1 MPQQEGVIKFRLEHT
16 LSDPL
21 SQEKLAEL
29 NTWREWMFARGLI
42 GETNTPQAKVGY
54 GNISCRML
62 EGFAI
67 TGSQTGHLAHLT
79 PKEYA
84 LVTDC
89 RPEQNLVISQGPTK
103 PSSESLTHAV
113 LYQLDEK
120 INWVMHAHHAPI
132 WGAAKELGLPCT
144 SPDVAYGTPEM
155 AVETIRLFAETDV
168 RQKGIFAMA
177 GHEEGIVSF
186 GETPEQAAEV
196 LSHYLILCRR

>member
-16 LSDPL
+16 PSDPL
-21 SQEKLAEL
+21 SQERLAEL
-29 NTWREWMFARGLI
+29 NTWRQWMFARALI
-42 GETNTPQAKVGY
+42 GETDTLQGKVGY
-54 GNISCRML
+54 GNISCRL
-62 EGFAI
+62 PEGFAI

-79 PKEYA
+79 ANEYA

-89 RPEQNLVISQGPTK
+89 QPEKNLVVSRGPIK

-120 INWVMHAHHAPI
+120 IKWVMHAHNAPI
-132 WGAAKELGLPCT
+132 WQAAEELGLPCS

-155 AVETIRLFAETDV
+155 AAETIRLFAETDV
-168 RQKGIFAMA
+168 RKKGIFAMA

-186 GETPEQAAEV
+186 GETPEQAADV
-196 LSHYLILCRR
+196 LSRYLRLCR